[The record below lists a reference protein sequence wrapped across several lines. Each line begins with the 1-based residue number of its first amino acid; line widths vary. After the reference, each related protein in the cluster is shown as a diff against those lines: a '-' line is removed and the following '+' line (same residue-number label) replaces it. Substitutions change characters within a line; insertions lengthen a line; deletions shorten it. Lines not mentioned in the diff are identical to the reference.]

1 MPAGGIDVSGPKTAP
16 GATKSYLPKSG
27 FVSLGGGP
35 DYSTTLA
42 FDNVTVGAPISGGPG
57 GSICRGV
64 APGRFLSV
72 SLSLCLSVSLSL

>member
-27 FVSLGGGP
+27 FVALGGGP

-42 FDNVTVGAPISGGPG
+42 FDNFTVGAPISGGPG

-64 APGRFLSV
+64 APGRFLSD
-72 SLSLCLSVSLSL
+72 SLSL